1 MKCILV
7 CVKRLW
13 SAFFEMVK
21 RYINLL
27 CTIILDQDNPSASP
41 SPSAG
46 LAPTL
51 SSISV
56 DRGEQESTVPITLTG
71 TNFKKRWASE
81 YYPSS
86 QLKIAIYIDGWTGVG
101 LATTLG
107 LTVTN
112 LMVVNST
119 TITCNF
125 VISQTAAVG
134 VRNVV
139 VSHTGGLSEYGAVRF
154 RVGYPSAS
162 ASSTVSASVSPSASV
177 STSYSPSAS
186 VSPSASLSASPSS

>member
-71 TNFKKRWASE
+71 TNFTSD
-81 YYPSS
+81 YYPLPDG
-86 QLKIAIYIDGWTGVG
+86 QTDIAVNIDGTGVTV
-101 LATTLG
+101 LRFKVVSSTTL
-107 LTVTN
+107 
-112 LMVVNST
+112 
-119 TITCNF
+119 TCDF
-125 VISQTAAVG
+125 VISQTAENSQ
-134 VRNVV
+134 RNVT
-139 VSHTGGLSEYGAVRF
+139 VSHTGGTSAPQTFTVGFPSDFLVFF
-154 RVGYPSAS
+154 R
-162 ASSTVSASVSPSASV
+162 
-177 STSYSPSAS
+177 
-186 VSPSASLSASPSS
+186 